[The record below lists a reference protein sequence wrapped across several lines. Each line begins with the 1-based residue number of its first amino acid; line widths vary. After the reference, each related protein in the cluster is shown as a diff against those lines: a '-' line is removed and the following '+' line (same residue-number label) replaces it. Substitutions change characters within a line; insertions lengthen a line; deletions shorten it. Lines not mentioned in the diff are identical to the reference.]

1 MKTYNYYLLDLDNTL
16 CDFKSAMESGNK
28 KIAELLSN
36 YNIDYDSFMT
46 EFIKQQNLLLKE
58 FLSKK
63 LTESEYRIRRY
74 EDTLKFYSINNS
86 RDLAVKL
93 DNIFTKET
101 TENIKVFDD
110 VIPFLK
116 KLTENKKQIAIVT
129 NGNAKRQRMK
139 FKSSVLAVYTNN
151 IFISGELGHAKP
163 DKYIFNKAME
173 AINAVPSETLMI
185 GDSLEHD
192 ILGAESVGI
201 DAILINRYN
210 KPVEFNGQIISSFK
224 ELEI

>member
-1 MKTYNYYLLDLDNTL
+1 MKAYNYYLLDLDNTL
-16 CDFKSAMESGNK
+16 CDFKSAMERGNK
-28 KIAELLSN
+28 KIAELLSK
-36 YNIDYDSFMT
+36 YDIDYDSFMT
-46 EFIKQQNLLLKE
+46 EFIKQQKLLLNE

-63 LTESEYRIRRY
+63 LSESEYRIRRY
-74 EDTLKFYSINNS
+74 EDTLKLYSINNS
-86 RDLAVKL
+86 RDLAIKL

-110 VIPFLK
+110 VIPLLK
-116 KLTENKKQIAIVT
+116 KLTENKKEIAIVT

-139 FKSSVLAVYTNN
+139 FKSSGLDLYTNN

-173 AINAVPSETLMI
+173 SINAVANETVMI